1 MKRSIF
7 LIFSIFFILNFFSSG
22 AEKNYP
28 KEYIS
33 NKPIQEVW
41 DKVHDALKKL
51 KYDVKKEDKSSGI
64 IITKN
69 VKLLNGLEAAT
80 QLKKIAYVPMNYTTL
95 FEGGYYYLEIKV
107 KFLGPQKTL
116 VVPYCHIKGEKV
128 TIEGKKKLVTLK
140 SNWNIEYRFLNQL
153 SIYLTGKPLPKRY
166 RNFWDRN
173 LKEID
178 IH

>member
-7 LIFSIFFILNFFSSG
+7 LFFLVSFFLNFIGFG
-22 AEKNYP
+22 ENKNYP

-41 DKVHDALKKL
+41 DKAHDALKKL
-51 KYDVKKEDKSSGI
+51 KYEIKSENKAKGI
-64 IITKN
+64 IVTKN
-69 VKLLNGLEAAT
+69 VKLLNGLEAAN
-80 QLKKIAYVPMNYTTL
+80 QLKKIAVLPTNYTTL
-95 FEGGYYYLEIKV
+95 FEGGYYYLEVKI

-116 VVPYCHIKGEKV
+116 VIPYCYIKGEKV
-128 TIEGKKKLVTLK
+128 TIEGKKKLVTLE
-140 SNWNIEYRFLNQL
+140 SNWNVEFRFLNQL
-153 SIYLTGKPLPKRY
+153 AILLTGKPLPKKY

-173 LKEID
+173 LEEIN